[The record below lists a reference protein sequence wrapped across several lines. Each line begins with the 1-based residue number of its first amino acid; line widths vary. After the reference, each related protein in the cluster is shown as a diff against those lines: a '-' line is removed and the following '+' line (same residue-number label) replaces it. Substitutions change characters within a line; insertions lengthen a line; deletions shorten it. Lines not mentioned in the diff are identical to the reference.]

1 MLHRTGQGALR
12 PGLFFFVQSARLAA
26 RGFTMVELVVV
37 IVLVGILGAVATAR
51 YGDGGGFDA
60 AAYAEQ
66 TRTMLR
72 YGQKIAVAQRRPVHV
87 VFGNERIG
95 LCFDSTCAGDK
106 RVLAPGGRNSGSKAT
121 VASCAA
127 ADWYC
132 EGTPDNLAY
141 ALQGA
146 SPGNFFFDGLGRPFA
161 AADPIPV
168 TTSSFA
174 GLVLRVSGGG
184 INRDITVT
192 PETGY
197 VY

>member
-1 MLHRTGQGALR
+1 MLRRTGQAALR
-12 PGLFFFVQSARLAA
+12 PGLFFFAA
-26 RGFTMVELVVV
+26 RGFTMIELVVV

-51 YGDGGGFDA
+51 HVDSGEFDA
-60 AAYAEQ
+60 ATYAEQ
-66 TRTMLR
+66 IRTMLR
-72 YGQKIAVAQRRPVHV
+72 YGQKIAVAQRRPVFV
-87 VFGNERIG
+87 VFGSQRIA
-95 LCFDSTCAGDK
+95 LCFDLDCAGGN
-106 RVLAPGGRNSGSKAT
+106 RLLAPGGRNSGGKAT
-121 VASCAA
+121 VARCAA

-146 SPGNFFFDGLGRPFA
+146 SPANFFFDGLGRPFA
-161 AADPIPV
+161 VGDPVPV

-174 GLVLRVSGGG
+174 GLVLRVTGGG
-184 INRDITVT
+184 INRDITVS